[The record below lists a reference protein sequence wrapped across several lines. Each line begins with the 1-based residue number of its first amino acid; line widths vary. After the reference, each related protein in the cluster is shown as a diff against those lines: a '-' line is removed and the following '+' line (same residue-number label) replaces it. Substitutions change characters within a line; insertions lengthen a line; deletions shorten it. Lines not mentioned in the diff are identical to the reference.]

1 MKTEVTFVEN
11 EKSIIDE
18 VFRMPENFDIDLY
31 FSSEVY
37 FPLSNIE
44 EILEKINEKPE
55 QLLKEKK
62 IE

>member
-55 QLLKEKK
+55 
-62 IE
+62 